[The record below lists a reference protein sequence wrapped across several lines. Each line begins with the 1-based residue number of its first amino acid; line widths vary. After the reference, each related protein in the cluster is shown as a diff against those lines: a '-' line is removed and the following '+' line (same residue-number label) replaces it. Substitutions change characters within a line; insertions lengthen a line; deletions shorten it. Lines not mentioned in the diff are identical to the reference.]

1 VSDLDD
7 QERRTGWIV
16 RVAAAILGGLLV
28 YWAGRQLTESPF
40 LLFPIAGVA
49 IVFVFLFDLPQ
60 LLFSAIDAA
69 RHKVQGVEH
78 AGRHEWY
85 AFHGQR
91 VRVFMDESGAPWFAA
106 SEIAA
111 ILGIRDAAE
120 ALRAYSASE
129 AGQPDFARGERCL
142 SEAGLRRAI
151 KYSKHPDASALGIW
165 LEREVLFPLRQR
177 KGG

>member
-1 VSDLDD
+1 MSDLDK
-7 QERRTGWIV
+7 QEARTGWIV
-16 RVAAAILGGLLV
+16 RVAVAILSGLLV
-28 YWAGRQLTESPF
+28 FWASRQLTQNPF
-40 LLFPIAGVA
+40 LLFPLAGAAIAL
-49 IVFVFLFDLPQ
+49 VFVFDLPQ
-60 LLFSAIDAA
+60 ILFSVIDAA

-106 SEIAA
+106 NEIAA
-111 ILGIRDAAE
+111 ILGIKDAAA
-120 ALRAYSASE
+120 ALRAYGASE

-142 SEAGLRRAI
+142 SESGMRRAI

-165 LEREVLFPLRQR
+165 LEREVLFPLQHR